1 MGLLLILAYVGFAFW
16 LAALRP
22 ERALL
27 GMVFLIPW
35 GALYTDFGLWVNAYQ
50 IMMLALLLCTF
61 ARSLQPGWTGVPM
74 AAGRLLALLLLWA
87 LLTSLLQVARVP
99 DVALKTTGLRG
110 PTTRAIIQMAMYT
123 FSMSPMLLVLLW
135 VRSTD
140 ALAAMARTY
149 VLSALLLAVIG
160 WLQLVV
166 WVGTGTNPMP
176 VDFFN
181 TWVGGQSTLREGVV
195 QFGKINV
202 FRMNSFAGEPRTLG
216 GALVYAMLIIQA
228 VGAISTAVPRRKLVA
243 LWLFLAVSTIATLST
258 SAVLIWSIGSIVQFP
273 LARLFGVRLRVSGPR
288 IALMLGAVML
298 PFGLAAAAIEASG
311 FPIFDLLAQRTI
323 ERIDA
328 SGAVEDFDLAI
339 ISYFQAHPLDSIAGV
354 GLGNAH
360 LYAQRYI
367 DPEFQWY
374 ALGGV
379 FTAKTQYLR
388 LISEIGFI
396 GLGLFLLWYLVLLID
411 AAVAVRRLPVL
422 APIMSMATVT
432 IVIFFA
438 SGQFIAEFYHV
449 AGALGALCAVANRQ
463 RSGAPPPQF
472 APPQLTGAA
481 AR

>member
-16 LAALRP
+16 LAALHP
-22 ERALL
+22 QRALL

-50 IMMLALLLCTF
+50 IMMLALLVTTF
-61 ARSLQPGWTGVPM
+61 ARSLRSGWTGVPM

-87 LLTSLLQVARVP
+87 LLTSLVQIARVP
-99 DVALKTTGLRG
+99 DVALKTSGLRG
-110 PTTRAIIQMAMYT
+110 PTARAIIQMAMYT
-123 FSMSPMLLVLLW
+123 FTMSPVLLVLLW
-135 VRSTD
+135 ARSS
-140 ALAAMARTY
+140 AMIAAMGRTY
-149 VLSALLLAVIG
+149 VISALLLAVIG

-176 VDFFN
+176 IGFFN
-181 TWVGGQSTLREGVV
+181 DWAGGNVVLSEGVV

-228 VGAISTAVPRRKLVA
+228 VGATSKAVPRRTLIA
-243 LWLFLAVSTIATLST
+243 LWFFLALSTLATLST
-258 SAVLIWSIGSIVQFP
+258 SALLIWALGSIVQFP
-273 LARLFGVRLRVSGPR
+273 LARLFGVRLRISGAR
-288 IALMLGAVML
+288 IALMIGAVML
-298 PFGLAAAAIEASG
+298 PFALAAAAVEASG

-339 ISYFQAHPLDSIAGV
+339 ISYFQANPLDSIAGV

-388 LISEIGFI
+388 LISEIGFV
-396 GLGLFLLWYLVLLID
+396 GFGLFLFWYLVLLID
-411 AAVAVRRLPVL
+411 GAIALRRLPAL
-422 APIMSMATVT
+422 APVMPMAATT

-438 SGQFIAEFYHV
+438 SGQFIGEFYHM
-449 AGALGALCAVANRQ
+449 AGMLAALCAIVGQ
-463 RSGAPPPQF
+463 RAARPPI
-472 APPQLTGAA
+472 AA
-481 AR
+481 ALPRADAAAQ

>member
-1 MGLLLILAYVGFAFW
+1 MGLLLILAYVCFAFW
-16 LAALRP
+16 LAATRP

-35 GALYTDFGLWVNAYQ
+35 GGLYTDFGLWVNAYQ

-74 AAGRLLALLLLWA
+74 AAGKLLALLLLWA

-110 PTTRAIIQMAMYT
+110 PTARAIIQMGMYT
-123 FSMSPMLLVLLW
+123 FSMSPMLLVVLW
-135 VRSTD
+135 ARSTD
-140 ALAAMARTY
+140 AIAAMARTY
-149 VLSALLLAVIG
+149 VISAVILATIG
-160 WLQLVV
+160 WMQLVV

-176 VDFFN
+176 IGFFN
-181 TWVGGQSTLREGVV
+181 DWAGGHVVLSEGVV

-228 VGAISTAVPRRKLVA
+228 VGAISNAVPRRKLIA
-243 LWLFLAVSTIATLST
+243 LWFFLAVSTLATLST
-258 SAVLIWSIGSIVQFP
+258 SALLIWALGSIVQFP
-273 LARLFGVRLRVSGPR
+273 LARMFGVRLRISGAR
-288 IALMLGAVML
+288 IALMIGAVIL
-298 PFGLAAAAIEASG
+298 PFALSAAAIEASG

-339 ISYFQAHPLDSIAGV
+339 ISYFQAHPFDSIAGV

-411 AAVAVRRLPVL
+411 GAVAIRRIPALAAVVP
-422 APIMSMATVT
+422 MAAMT

-438 SGQFIAEFYHV
+438 SAQFIAEFYHM
-449 AGALGALCAVANRQ
+449 AGMLAALCAVANRT
-463 RSGAPPPQF
+463 RTSPPNF
-472 APPQLTGAA
+472 AALAGTPAQ
-481 AR
+481 